1 MSEPDPNHEI
11 IVARLMR
18 QLNGYAQGLGLD
30 EFNVRV
36 IVERV
41 IVDMPWMPDK
51 DRLAKAR
58 NWMLIAA
65 Q

>member
-1 MSEPDPNHEI
+1 MK
-11 IVARLMR
+11 R
-18 QLNGYAQGLGLD
+18 QLHDYAQGLGLD
-30 EFNVRV
+30 ESNVRV

-41 IVDMPWMPDK
+41 IVDMPWMPDE

>member
-1 MSEPDPNHEI
+1 MIDAPDPNHEI

-18 QLNGYAQGLGLD
+18 QLHGYAQGLGLD

-36 IVERV
+36 IV
-41 IVDMPWMPDK
+41 DMPWMPDE